1 METIFPEE
9 VECGLCGVIS
19 SQFIAPPENMPVAVG
34 LPDLDT
40 RPANV
45 SIIALGNRIQ
55 HCPNCGYCAPDIS
68 IEFPTAGDTVKSEA
82 YKRLLKNRALPE
94 LARYLLAWAAIQEAV
109 EEYPGA
115 GWACLNAAWVCDDE
129 DEIVA
134 AEHCRQR
141 AIRNFLQA
149 REAKRSFSLD
159 IGTEEVLL
167 ADLYRRTGQFVKAR
181 HIAQQGLDLDPTD
194 LITSLLRFELMLL
207 DQEDRGRHSVSA
219 VPGIQD

>member
-19 SQFIAPPENMPVAVG
+19 MQFIAPPAGKQMG

-40 RPANV
+40 RPV
-45 SIIALGNRIQ
+45 HMSTIALGNRIQ
-55 HCPNCGYCAPDIS
+55 CCSNCGYCAPDIS
-68 IEFPTAGDTVKSEA
+68 IEFPSAQETVHGES
-82 YKRLLKNRALPE
+82 YKRLLKSRTLPE
-94 LARYLLAWAAIQEAV
+94 LARYFMAWATIQEAAQ
-109 EEYPGA
+109 EYPGA
-115 GWACLNAAWVCDDE
+115 GWACLNAAWICDDE
-129 DEIVA
+129 EETFQ

-167 ADLYRRTGQFVKAR
+167 ADLYRRTGQFAKAR
-181 HIAQQGLDLDPTD
+181 RIGQQGLELDPDD
-194 LITSLLRFELMLL
+194 LITSLLRFEQMLA
-207 DQEDRGRHSVSA
+207 DQEDRGRHSVNA
-219 VPGIQD
+219 VPGIQE